1 MIALITS
8 LAVLFM
14 LAVADTIFTIA
25 LWVIHKIDKEET
37 EEYEKRD
44 L

>member
-1 MIALITS
+1 MIALIIA
-8 LAVLFM
+8 LAVLFV

-37 EEYEKRD
+37 SDFENH

>member
-1 MIALITS
+1 MKILAIILIATLVV
-8 LAVLFM
+8 LAVLDSI
-14 LAVADTIFTIA
+14 LTLA

-37 EEYEKRD
+37 EDYDRR